1 MKFILSLSK
10 YFFVLAGVPVVQF
23 DGYRTP
29 YNVYRK
35 VFPFVYKYLGTCW
48 LAHWDKPED
57 IEEWIKEKEAD
68 K

>member
-1 MKFILSLSK
+1 MKLIRSINK
-10 YFFVLAGVPVVQF
+10 YIFVLAGVPVIQF

-29 YNVYRK
+29 YHVYRR
-35 VFPFVYKYLGTCW
+35 VLPFMYKNLGTCW
-48 LAHWDKPED
+48 IAHWDKPED